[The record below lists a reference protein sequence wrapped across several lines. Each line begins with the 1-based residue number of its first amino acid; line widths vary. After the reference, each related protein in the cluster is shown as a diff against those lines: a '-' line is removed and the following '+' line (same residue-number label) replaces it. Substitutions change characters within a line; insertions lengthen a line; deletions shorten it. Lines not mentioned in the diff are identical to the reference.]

1 MILTI
6 CGILHKLIFGKMVAQ
21 RMGDRIIRRSTTEQ
35 VYTLIIEKIRR
46 GEFAPGERLKI
57 ESLSR
62 EFGVSR
68 TPIREAIGMLT
79 QNGFLEHVHN
89 VGPQIPA
96 YDRQLMQDLVETC
109 NILTEGVVQTLFR
122 KELPKGLADEL
133 RQSVEQQRQ
142 ALAAGEQETLMHHC
156 IHFHEIIFA
165 WCPNKKL
172 AALADQMQNQLDAP
186 VRMYQESEAVRKL
199 SVEQHEGI
207 AQAFQQGDRELVLK
221 RVKEHNMQ
229 PLEFFMRKE

>member
-1 MILTI
+1 M
-6 CGILHKLIFGKMVAQ
+6 
-21 RMGDRIIRRSTTEQ
+21 
-35 VYTLIIEKIRR
+35 IIEKIRR
-46 GEFAPGERLKI
+46 GEFAPGERLNI

-89 VGPQIPA
+89 VGPQIPV
-96 YDRQLMQDLVETC
+96 YDGQLVRDLAETC
-109 NILTEGVVQTLFR
+109 NILTEGVVLSLFR
-122 KELPKGLADEL
+122 QKLPAGLLEELW
-133 RQSVEQQRQ
+133 QSVEQQQQ
-142 ALAAGEQETLMHHC
+142 ALEAGEQETLMRHC
-156 IHFHEIIFA
+156 IHFHEIIFS

-199 SVEQHEGI
+199 SVAQHRGI
-207 AQAFQQGDRELVLK
+207 VQAFQESDKEQVLE
-221 RVKEHNMQ
+221 RIKEHNMQ
-229 PLEFFMRKE
+229 PMEFFMRKE

>member
-1 MILTI
+1 MDILERW
-6 CGILHKLIFGKMVAQ
+6 LREK
-21 RMGDRIIRRSTTEQ
+21 MGDQIIRRSTTEQ

-68 TPIREAIGMLT
+68 TPVREAIGMLT

-96 YDRQLMQDLVETC
+96 YDRQRMQDLVETC
-109 NILTEGVVQTLFR
+109 NILTEGVVQSLFR
-122 KELPKGLADEL
+122 KEMPAGLAEEL
-133 RQSVEQQRQ
+133 WQSVKRQRQ
-142 ALAAGEQETLMHHC
+142 ALEAGEQETLMRHC
-156 IHFHEIIFA
+156 IHFHEIVFA
-165 WCPNKKL
+165 GCSNKKL

-186 VRMYQESEAVRKL
+186 VRMYQESEAVRRL

-207 AQAFQQGDRELVLK
+207 ARAFQERDRDLVLK

>member
-1 MILTI
+1 MIWTV

-207 AQAFQQGDRELVLK
+207 AQAFQQGDQELVLK

>member
-1 MILTI
+1 
-6 CGILHKLIFGKMVAQ
+6 
-21 RMGDRIIRRSTTEQ
+21 
-35 VYTLIIEKIRR
+35 
-46 GEFAPGERLKI
+46 
-57 ESLSR
+57 
-62 EFGVSR
+62 
-68 TPIREAIGMLT
+68 MLT

>member
-1 MILTI
+1 MIWTV

-122 KELPKGLADEL
+122 GELPKGLADEL

>member
-1 MILTI
+1 MIWAV

-79 QNGFLEHVHN
+79 QIGFLEHVHN

>member
-1 MILTI
+1 MILTV

-122 KELPKGLADEL
+122 GELPKGLADEL

>member
-1 MILTI
+1 MIWTV

>member
-109 NILTEGVVQTLFR
+109 NILTGGVVHTLFR

-207 AQAFQQGDRELVLK
+207 AQAFQQGDQELVLK